1 MKFFNV
7 NLVCFVLIIG
17 LLSGISTDAS
27 AKRKKLL
34 KKKNDTTLVIPKP
47 KENNDSV
54 EYHKLIKGAVTK
66 EGLLTTHFTPGK
78 KLYWEIPDSAFSHT
92 YMLSNRIAATSN
104 TQDFVAGQM
113 ATQPILLQL
122 SCDSINVYLHKVQT
136 QNSVDENESIAAAFD
151 KNFLNPVLKAFK
163 IEARNKENVVIDVTS
178 FFGGNEKCISPLKP
192 TNPLEKLMGGG
203 NALKG
208 SFVSNASSIS
218 EVKTFP
224 RNIEIKSSLTFNTSP
239 MDEPYTVQV
248 HRSFIV
254 LPDEPMPMRLQDNRV
269 GYFYSDRSH
278 YTTEKDKVDEY
289 TFIHRWRLEPK
300 PEDRERYFA
309 GELVEPQKPI
319 IFYVDSAFPDKWR
332 DIVKQGIEDWNTAF
346 EAAGFKNAIQARD
359 YPKDDPDFDPDDMRY
374 SCVKYAATTIANA
387 MGPSFVDP
395 RSGEILTADVIWYHN
410 IVSLLHNWR
419 FCQTAATDPR
429 VRKPV
434 FDDEVMRES
443 MRYVASHEIGHTLG
457 LMHNM
462 GASYAYPVDSLR
474 SPSFTQKYGTT
485 PSIMDYARNNY
496 IAQPGDYDR
505 GVRLT
510 PPILG
515 VYDIHAI
522 AWGYR
527 LIPGATTPDDEKAT
541 LNRWIEEKAG
551 NPMYEFGAQQ
561 FMAIIDPTDQTE
573 DLSNDHLRAGDYAIA
588 NLKIIMANLEKWAA
602 EPGEPYNDLDETYDQ
617 LVKQYT
623 RHIGHVMTYIG
634 GVEFKDARQGNG
646 NAARTHLDRA
656 TQKKAMQWLMR
667 QARTYNDWL
676 TPTSLMMKLDRNL
689 NCNEKLRSSIVGCL
703 LNSTALYR
711 IEEGGLVN
719 AKKNYTLETYLNDAI
734 AELFKASY
742 QGKKLDDTER
752 AIQSSALAVITKYSG
767 LTPKSAQKSA
777 STRAFAD
784 YLDVMAL
791 GYSPDVPCS
800 HAACP
805 ANRDE
810 EISFLRINMGQ
821 PGIPD
826 TRIAP
831 IMTAYLKKIET
842 LYQQQRNRTSDT
854 TTRDFYDYQIL
865 KIKEL
870 FN

>member
-1 MKFFNV
+1 MKTFNV
-7 NLVCFVLIIG
+7 SLICFALIFG
-17 LLSGISTDAS
+17 FLTGFSTDAS
-27 AKRKKLL
+27 AKRKKSS
-34 KKKNDTTLVIPKP
+34 KKKNDTTLVVPKP
-47 KENNDSV
+47 KENKDSV
-54 EYHKLIKGAVTK
+54 EYRKLIKDAVSK
-66 EGLLTTHFTPGK
+66 EGLLTTHFTPQR
-78 KLYWEIPDSAFSHT
+78 KLYWEIPDSAFEHT

-122 SCDSINVYLHKVQT
+122 SRDSINVYLHKVQT
-136 QNSVDENESIAAAFD
+136 QNSVDEKESIAAAFD

-163 IEARNKENVVIDVTS
+163 IEARNKGNVVIDVTS
-178 FFGGNEKCISPLKP
+178 FFGGNEKCISPIKP
-192 TNPLEKLMGGG
+192 TNPLSKLMGGG
-203 NALKG
+203 NSIKG
-208 SFVSNASSIS
+208 SFVSNASSIT
-218 EVKTFP
+218 EVKAFP
-224 RNIEIKSSLTFNTSP
+224 RNIEIKSNLSFNTSP

-254 LPDEPMPMRLQDNRV
+254 LPDEPMRMRLQDNRV
-269 GYFYSDRSH
+269 GYFYSDRSL
-278 YTTEKDKVDEY
+278 YTTEKDKVDDY

-300 PEDRERYFA
+300 EEDMERYFA
-309 GELVEPQKPI
+309 GELVEPRQPI

-332 DIVKQGIEDWNTAF
+332 DVVKQGIEDWNTAF

-359 YPKDDPDFDPDDMRY
+359 YPKNDPDFDPDDMRY

-434 FDDEVMRES
+434 FDDDVMRES

-496 IAQPGDYDR
+496 IAQPGDFDR
-505 GVRLT
+505 GVKLT

-515 VYDIHAI
+515 VYDIYAI

-527 LIPGATTPDDEKAT
+527 LIPGANTPAEEVAT
-541 LNRWIEEKAG
+541 LTQWIEEKKAD
-551 NPMYEFGAQQ
+551 PMYEFGAQQ

-573 DLSNDHLRAGDYAIA
+573 DLSNDHLRAGDYAIS
-588 NLKIIMANLEKWAA
+588 NLKIIMSNLEKWAA
-602 EPGEPYNDLDETYDQ
+602 EPGKPYDDLDEIYDQ
-617 LVKQYT
+617 LVKQYS

-634 GVEFKDARQGNG
+634 GVEFKDARQGG
-646 NAARTHLDRA
+646 KNAARTHLDRA

-676 TPTSLMMKLDRNL
+676 TPTQLMMKLDRTL
-689 NCNEKLRSSIVGCL
+689 NCNDNLRRSIVGCL

-711 IEEGGLVN
+711 IEESGLVN
-719 AKKNYTLETYLNDAI
+719 NRKNYTLDTYLDDALT
-734 AELFKASY
+734 ELFKASY
-742 QGKKLDDTER
+742 QGKKLDAAER
-752 AIQSSALAVITKYSG
+752 DIQSAALAVIIKYSG
-767 LTPKSAQKSA
+767 LTPTSGKKTS
-777 STRAFAD
+777 STKAFSD
-784 YLDVMAL
+784 YQAIVSL

-800 HAACP
+800 HTACE
-805 ANRDE
+805 ANRE
-810 EISFLRINMGQ
+810 EEVSFLRINMGQ
-821 PGIPD
+821 PGISN

-831 IMTAYLKKIET
+831 LMTAHLKKIES
-842 LYQQQRNRTSDT
+842 LYKQQRARTSDK
-854 TTRDFYDYQIL
+854 TTRDFYDYQL
-865 KIKEL
+865 MRIKEL

>member
-1 MKFFNV
+1 MRFFNV
-7 NLVCFVLIIG
+7 NLISFVLIIG
-17 LLSGISTDAS
+17 ILSGLATDAS

-34 KKKNDTTLVIPKP
+34 KKKEDTTLVVPKP
-47 KENNDSV
+47 KENKDSV
-54 EYHKLIKGAVTK
+54 EYHKLIKDAVTR
-66 EGLLTTHFTPGK
+66 EGLLTTHFTPQK
-78 KLYWEIPDSAFSHT
+78 KLYWEIPDSAFAHT
-92 YMLSNRIAATSN
+92 YLLSNRIAATSN

-163 IEARNKENVVIDVTS
+163 IEARNKGNVVIDVTS
-178 FFGGNEKCISPLKP
+178 FFGGNEKCISPIKP
-192 TNPLEKLMGGG
+192 SNPLAKLFGGDSG
-203 NALKG
+203 IKG
-208 SFVSNASSIS
+208 SFVSNASSVY

-239 MDEPYTVQV
+239 MDEPYTVQM

-332 DIVKQGIEDWNTAF
+332 DVVKQGIEDWNTAF

-359 YPKDDPDFDPDDMRY
+359 YPKNDPDFDPDDMRY

-429 VRKPV
+429 VRKTV

-462 GASYAYPVDSLR
+462 GASFAYPVDSLR

-496 IAQPGDYDR
+496 VAQPGDYER
-505 GVRLT
+505 GVKLT
-510 PPILG
+510 PPVLG
-515 VYDIHAI
+515 VYDIYAI

-527 LIPGATTPDDEKAT
+527 LIPGADTPLEEKPT
-541 LNRWIEEKAG
+541 LNRWIVEKMG
-551 NPMYEFGAQQ
+551 DPMYEFGAQQ

-573 DLSNDHLRAGDYAIA
+573 DLSNDHLRAGDYAIS

-602 EPGEPYNDLDETYDQ
+602 EPGEPYDDLDETYDQ

-634 GVEFKDARQGNG
+634 GVEFKDARQGNK

-676 TPTSLMMKLDRNL
+676 TPAPLMMKLDRNL
-689 NCNEKLRSSIVGCL
+689 NCNDKLASSIVGSL

-711 IEEGGLVN
+711 IDESGQVN
-719 AKKNYTLETYLNDAI
+719 ARKNYTLETYLDDALY
-734 AELFKASY
+734 ELFKASY
-742 QGKKLDDTER
+742 QGKRLNDTER
-752 AIQSSALAVITKYSG
+752 RIQSSALAVMVKYSG
-767 LTPKSAQKSA
+767 LTPASGKKSA
-777 STRAFAD
+777 SAKALAD
-784 YLDVMAL
+784 YSDVMAL

-800 HAACP
+800 HAACQ
-805 ANRDE
+805 AQRE
-810 EISFLRINMGQ
+810 EEVSFLRINMGQ
-821 PGIPD
+821 PGITN

-831 IMTAYLKKIET
+831 VMTAHLKKIEA
-842 LYQQQRNRTSDT
+842 LYKQQRARTGDK
-854 TTRDFYDYQIL
+854 TTRDFYDYQLLQIQ
-865 KIKEL
+865 EL